1 MRRTGFGRGRLLLF
15 VALLVA
21 VPAGAAEKGDA
32 GGGLADADAFRGRVE
47 RALGGLGGKEDA
59 SPALAPTPAPTG
71 GPGPVGEIGAGS
83 GRLAFAGL
91 VPGRSTKVDVDLLLG
106 DPVASR
112 DGRVVYE
119 APAEAPEADRIEV
132 IYTGDRRLLHLVEV
146 VLKQPLPYGELAARA
161 GRRALVEKDAT
172 GRVWEYRIPTLLA
185 LGYPAPKDGP
195 PLTVDRLRYTNAQ
208 YLADLF
214 IARGQRAE
222 GEGRPE
228 DALIEFEKATR
239 IDATYAAPYM
249 QMGRLW
255 QARGEPRKALVHY
268 TAATR
273 AAYPASVKAG
283 AHLAVGRLHHE
294 DKQGDLALRALE
306 RAVAENPG
314 DAAAHFWTGLTYQS
328 LLRKPAEALA
338 AYQRAVALKPDLA
351 AAHHNT
357 GLIHLEQK
365 DLRAAAAAFQ
375 KAVEARPEWVKPSD
389 QLLPLRL
396 TLGDFAGAEQE
407 ARRRLA
413 LRDADI
419 EAMAYLAMALSSQLP
434 ERAALIALLTP
445 LSEEHPR
452 LKEALEWLGRAVARG
467 YADTVTL
474 EQSPYLRQL
483 REQAPR
489 AFRSVVAGIAAS
501 PRRP

>member
-1 MRRTGFGRGRLLLF
+1 MRGAGCGRGRLLLF
-15 VALLVA
+15 VVLLVA
-21 VPAGAAEKGDA
+21 VPAGAAEKGGTD
-32 GGGLADADAFRGRVE
+32 GVLADADAFLGQVE
-47 RALGGLGGKEDA
+47 RALVGLGGREDA
-59 SPALAPTPAPTG
+59 PPASAPTPAPMP
-71 GPGPVGEIGAGS
+71 GPGAVGEAGAGS

-91 VPGRSTKVDVDLLLG
+91 LPGRSSKADVDLLLG
-106 DPVASR
+106 DPIASR
-112 DGRVVYE
+112 DGRAVYE
-119 APAEAPEADRIEV
+119 PPAEAPEADRIEV
-132 IYTGDRRLLHLVEV
+132 TYSGDRRLLHLVDV
-146 VLKQPLPYGELAARA
+146 ILKQPLAYGELAARA
-161 GRRALVEKDAT
+161 GRRAFVEKDAS

-208 YLADLF
+208 HLADLF

-222 GEGRPE
+222 GEGHPE

-239 IDATYAAPYM
+239 IDASYAAPYM

-273 AAYPASVKAG
+273 AAYPPSVKA
-283 AHLAVGRLHHE
+283 AAYLAVGRLHHE

-306 RAVAENPG
+306 RAVAEHPT
-314 DAAAHFWTGLTYQS
+314 DAAAHFWIALTYQN

-351 AAHHNT
+351 AAHHNMA
-357 GLIHLEQK
+357 LIRLEQK

-375 KAVEARPEWVKPSD
+375 KAVEARPEWAKPSD
-389 QLLPLRL
+389 RLLSLRL
-396 TLGDFAGAEQE
+396 ALGDFPGAEQE

-413 LRDADI
+413 LKDADTG
-419 EAMAYLAMALSSQLP
+419 AMAYLAMALSSQLP
-434 ERAALIALLTP
+434 ERLALIALLTP

-452 LKEALEWLGRAVARG
+452 LKEALEWLDRAVARG